1 MGVAKAVKGYLISN
15 DIDYDVIEHELTMTT
30 SEAAMA
36 SHISPG
42 KVAKGVLIRG
52 EDGYLVAVVPAN
64 RRVLLDELEACMQE
78 AVNLCLLRG
87 RRPSNPR
94 ARHRRAVRAHD
105 RTRTTRQL
113 QLSQLRGAARIL
125 VIARFA
131 GAIVRCNRGAAWR
144 SSVLA
149 GCRSRLCS
157 SRCCCH
163 TAPGRRCHSRS

>member
-78 AVNLCLLRG
+78 AVNLASEAEAAGLLTDC
-87 RRPSNPR
+87 S
-94 ARHRRAVRAHD
+94 
-105 RTRTTRQL
+105 
-113 QLSQLRGAARIL
+113 RGAIPPVGDPYGLDVIVDYSLDMLGDVYFEAGDHRTLVHVSDEQFARMTEHAL
-125 VIARFA
+125 HGNF
-131 GAIVRCNRGAAWR
+131 
-144 SSVLA
+144 SSA
-149 GCRSRLCS
+149 N
-157 SRCCCH
+157 
-163 TAPGRRCHSRS
+163 